1 VKSLLV
7 AVLCL
12 PLLVAS
18 SKSVVPAA
26 ASEQTALVS
35 GGAGRYAARPAVGR
49 YVAAIV
55 HALESRYHS
64 AATFKA
70 TFLERYT
77 ESRKDA
83 RIESGTVY
91 FSRPGRMRW
100 EYESPEEKLF
110 VADGKTVWFYV
121 PADRTVTRA
130 RMKES
135 ADWRT
140 PLALLTGPPGRAKL
154 SRLCGRIELADQRPA
169 AAGDAV
175 LRCLPRAEAARARS
189 KEPGDALGPGEGE
202 PPFREVLLEV
212 NTSRNELTRVL
223 VRQSAGVEIEYR
235 FANWQQNPPLPEA
248 LFHFQPPPGVAIVDA
263 SSLRNSSR

>member
-1 VKSLLV
+1 MRSTLIWLVVGLASL
-7 AVLCL
+7 AAGGD
-12 PLLVAS
+12 PGAS
-18 SKSVVPAA
+18 QAKGA
-26 ASEQTALVS
+26 AS
-35 GGAGRYAARPAVGR
+35 AAQSLP
-49 YVAAIV
+49 AIV
-55 HALESRYHS
+55 KRLEARYHEAS
-64 AATFKA
+64 TLKA
-70 TFLERYT
+70 VFLERYS
-77 ESRKDA
+77 EGRQDI

-140 PLALLTGPPGRAKL
+140 PLALLTGKAKL
-154 SRLCGRIELADQRPA
+154 SRLCRRVELADERPA

-175 LRCLPRAEAARARS
+175 LRCLPRGEAARARP
-189 KEPGDALGPGEGE
+189 EQPGDALGPGEGE
-202 PPFREVLLEV
+202 EPFREVLLEV
-212 NTSRNELTRVL
+212 DTRRNDLTRVL

-235 FANWQQNPPLPEA
+235 FGNWQQNLPLPEA
-248 LFHFQPPPGVAIVDA
+248 MFHFHPPQGVAIVDE
-263 SSLRNSSR
+263 SSLRNPSR